1 MRVMQFF
8 GIQTKDV
15 FVIRRND
22 GRDTGCD
29 FYAEHG
35 EKAGVPD
42 AIGYSE
48 MEHARKF
55 RSPEA
60 AQAFIENELPAW
72 GRKLH
77 HPAPIPQF
85 MFMSTG
91 TMSKIAGCLV
101 RDGEIPHEFLEPTPG
116 QLLIWRR

>member
-1 MRVMQFF
+1 MVLF

-29 FYAEHG
+29 FYATHG

-42 AIGYSE
+42 AIGYTE

-55 RSPEA
+55 RSAED
-60 AQAFIENELPAW
+60 AQTFIENELPAW
-72 GRKLH
+72 GRKVH
-77 HPAPIPQF
+77 HPAPIPRF
-85 MFMSTG
+85 LFCRTS
-91 TMSKIAGCLV
+91 TMSKIGGCLI
-101 RDGEIPHEFLEPTPG
+101 RGDEIPDELLEPMPS
-116 QLLIWRR
+116 QFLIWMR